1 MAGSLSILGLG
12 SNGAL
17 NYDIIE
23 KLRGADNRNQVTPID
38 KKLTATT
45 TKLADLSIL
54 TTMAA
59 SFKSATSTLSDE
71 MSYLQRSSSV
81 SGDSVNVSVLAGTL
95 IQDFSVDVISLAQSD
110 IIESK
115 AFSSET
121 ATFATSAQ
129 TVTINIDGTDYN
141 IEVDASTTITQ
152 FKNEIFDKTNGKV
165 SASILNVGG
174 DNPYKLIL
182 KSTDTGSNQAITIT
196 STGTA
201 TDGLGITNNYTYT
214 ATAST
219 NTHAGIDETL
229 TFNVNGVDYDITVT
243 SGDGI
248 SEINTKV
255 ASLGLGNE
263 LTSSIKNGALVL
275 TSNDNSLTITGA
287 SATTFGLDSLTKTTT
302 TNKLQNASNASLLY
316 NGVSISRTSNSFDD
330 LIVGVSI
337 TLNETGKSNIAV
349 KQDTKDITKNLEA
362 FVAKYNELISNLNES
377 TKYDIDTKASGSFQG
392 ISEIVTMK
400 SNINRQL
407 LSVDENG
414 RNLTEYGIALNDA
427 GILEFDKSIIDAKLL
442 ADSKGVESFF
452 RGVTTPDTTIK
463 VGSIISSGVTDI
475 TAGDFNIN
483 GTDIVVSLTGTASE
497 NAIALKNAINSANIS
512 GIEVALDNSNSY
524 IILKSSS
531 GNAIEITGDNA
542 KLSSIGFTAG
552 TVRGTSETTTGV
564 FSTFNN
570 NLKNLISGDHSTL
583 SLFEKSLETEKKS
596 LQTERGKTI
605 TRLDAKYDT
614 MVARFAAYDSIIG
627 KLNSQFQ
634 ALSMMIKASYAD
646 K

>member
-1 MAGSLSILGLG
+1 MAGSLSNLGLG

-23 KLRGADNRNQVTPID
+23 KLRGVDNSNQVTPID

-71 MSYLQRSSSV
+71 MSYLKRSSTV
-81 SGDSVNVSVLAGTL
+81 SGDSVSVRVSAGTL
-95 IQDFSVDVISLAQSD
+95 IQDFSVDVINLAQSD

-115 AFSSET
+115 AFSSEK
-121 ATFATSAQ
+121 AKFATGAE

-152 FKNEIFDKTNGKV
+152 FKDEIFDKTNGKV

-174 DNPYKLIL
+174 DDPYKLIL
-182 KSTDTGSNQAITIT
+182 KSTDTGTAQAITIT

-201 TDGLGITNNYTYT
+201 TDGLGITNNHTYT

-337 TLNETGKSNIAV
+337 TLNETGKSNITV

-377 TKYDIDTKASGSFQG
+377 TKYDIDSKASGSFQG

-463 VGSIISSGVTDI
+463 VGSIINSGVTDI

-531 GNAIEITGDNA
+531 GNDIEITGDSA
-542 KLSSIGFTAG
+542 KLSSIGFTTG
-552 TVRGTSETTTGV
+552 TVRGTSETNTGV
-564 FSTFNN
+564 FFN
-570 NLKNLISGDHSTL
+570 I
-583 SLFEKSLETEKKS
+583 
-596 LQTERGKTI
+596 
-605 TRLDAKYDT
+605 
-614 MVARFAAYDSIIG
+614 
-627 KLNSQFQ
+627 
-634 ALSMMIKASYAD
+634 
-646 K
+646 